1 MSVILAYVYYF
12 IASSGS
18 SLQRR
23 HLAKRRDHDMTSN
36 DQISFA
42 FSSVLFVTAGS
53 FLLVFLEAP
62 YFTGNPVK
70 IITLAVLS
78 GLFGLGFFIYSYKS
92 VRHVDAGVSTLVS
105 NIYTPVS
112 IILSII
118 FLHEGLTAQQIIGT
132 ILLLLAMF
140 IVSKKHRIG
149 KFKFDKY
156 LLMILFSGLCLG
168 FLLVCE
174 RAMQKTTGFTMGTI
188 LSWSTQCLFLGIA
201 TLVYKSKHT
210 YTNKEVITTGVF
222 KFLQSSSW
230 VVLIFLVGNLSIVSS
245 ITTFKVVIMFIAGA
259 IFLGEKDDIGRKI
272 LGSIIAVIGLLL
284 MK

>member
-1 MSVILAYVYYF
+1 MSVILAYLYYF

-18 SLQRR
+18 SIQRR
-23 HLAKRRDHDMTSN
+23 YLAKKRDHEMDPKS
-36 DQISFA
+36 QIAFA
-42 FSSVLFVTAGS
+42 FSTVLFVTIGGL
-53 FLLVFLEAP
+53 FLIFLEAP
-62 YFTGNPVK
+62 YFAGNPIK
-70 IITLAVLS
+70 IATLAILS

-112 IILSII
+112 IALAII
-118 FLHEGLTAQQIIGT
+118 FLKEGLTSTQIIGT
-132 ILLLLAMF
+132 ILLLISMV

-149 KFKFDKY
+149 RFKFDKY
-156 LLMILFSGLCLG
+156 FLMVLFSGLCLG

-210 YTNKEVITTGVF
+210 YTNKEVIITGVF

-230 VVLIFLVGNLSIVSS
+230 VVLLFFVGNLSLVSS
-245 ITTFKVVIMFIAGA
+245 VTTFKVVIMFIAGA